1 LTIPVLHCRF
11 VFLITV
17 LTCVITIAAGC
28 ATFGGTKVE
37 QPVDDLAITK
47 SIESKMAADP
57 ELNRLNIK
65 VVSKRGEVTL
75 SGTVPGREIK
85 TRLIKLA
92 LSVQGV
98 RSVKD
103 DLTMKKRQ

>member
-1 LTIPVLHCRF
+1 MLVLQCRSF
-11 VFLITV
+11 FLVTV
-17 LTCVITIAAGC
+17 LTCIITLAAGC
-28 ATFGGTKVE
+28 ATFEGPKIE
-37 QPVDDLAITK
+37 KPVDDLTITK
-47 SIESKMAADP
+47 SIENKMAADP

-65 VVSKRGEVTL
+65 VVSRQGEVTM
-75 SGTVPGREIK
+75 SGTTPSREIK

-103 DLTMKKRQ
+103 DINIKKP

>member
-1 LTIPVLHCRF
+1 M
-11 VFLITV
+11 
-17 LTCVITIAAGC
+17 CVITLATGC
-28 ATFGGTKVE
+28 TTFGGPKLE
-37 QPVDDLAITK
+37 KPVDDLTITK

-57 ELNRLNIK
+57 ELNRLNIR
-65 VVSKRGEVTL
+65 VVSRQGEVTM
-75 SGTVPGREIK
+75 SGTTPSRGIK

-103 DLTMKKRQ
+103 NMNIKKQ